1 MRKEGEVRFWPLSRR
16 RSDLSKATGRRR
28 LIAALPLAALLFTAP
43 AGAVLGQD
51 SGGQAILIGFLG
63 LQEDPRTPASFLEPV
78 ATDEGLQGARLALA
92 DNNSTGMF
100 MNQSFRLVEQL
111 LPQDGDLAAGLKALA
126 DEGVRFVVADLP
138 GDALIQVAERPE
150 ARSMLLFNARAPDD
164 ALRNEQCRANMLH
177 TAASRRMLADALAQ
191 YLAWKKWTGWS
202 LLIGRDPG
210 DALYADAVRRAAKRF
225 GGRIVAEKGWTFDTG
240 NRRTDTGV
248 TTIQSDIPLATQGP
262 DYDVL
267 VVADEAGNFGDYLD
281 GRTWHPRPVAGTQGL
296 TATAWSRVN
305 EQWGGTQLQSR
316 FEKLAGRWMLPRDYA
331 AWLAVR
337 SVGEAAT
344 RTGGAG
350 FDDLVAYLHSPDFE
364 LAGFKGEALSFRK
377 WDGQMRQPILIA
389 GPRMLVSVS
398 PQEGFLHPVTPLD
411 TLGDD
416 APESKCRFNR

>member
-1 MRKEGEVRFWPLSRR
+1 ML
-16 RSDLSKATGRRR
+16 
-28 LIAALPLAALLFTAP
+28 AP
-43 AGAVLGQD
+43 ATASTAVAQDGGA
-51 SGGQAILIGFLG
+51 QAVVIGYLARH
-63 LQEDPRTPASFLEPV
+63 EDPRTPASFLEPV

-92 DNNSTGMF
+92 DNTTTGMF
-100 MNQSFRLVEQL
+100 LNQSYRLVEQV
-111 LPQDGDLAAGLKALA
+111 LPADGDIGAGLKALA

-138 GDALIQVAERPE
+138 ADALLSAADRPE

-164 ALRNEQCRANMLH
+164 ALRNEQCRPNILH

-202 LLIGRDPG
+202 LLIGRNPG
-210 DALYADAVRRAAKRF
+210 DALYAEAIRRAAKRF
-225 GGRIVAEKGWTFDTG
+225 GGRIVAETTWTFDTG
-240 NRRTDTGV
+240 NRRTDTGI

-262 DYDVL
+262 DYEVL
-267 VVADEAGNFGDYLD
+267 IVADEIGDFGDYLD
-281 GRTWHPRPVAGTQGL
+281 GRTWRPRPVAGTQGL
-296 TATAWSRVN
+296 TATGWSRVN

-316 FEKLAGRWMLPRDYA
+316 FEKLAGRWMTARDYA

-337 SVGEAAT
+337 SVGEAAA
-344 RTGGAG
+344 RTGGTG
-350 FDDLVAYLHSPDFE
+350 FDDLAAYLRSPDFE
-364 LAGFKGEALSFRK
+364 LAGFKGEALSFRA

-416 APESKCRFNR
+416 APETKCRPNR

>member
-1 MRKEGEVRFWPLSRR
+1 MK
-16 RSDLSKATGRRR
+16 RRR
-28 LIAALPLAALLFTAP
+28 LIAALPLAGLLIAAP
-43 AGAVLGQD
+43 AAAALAQD
-51 SGGQAILIGFLG
+51 AGGQAVLIGYLTRH
-63 LQEDPRTPASFLEPV
+63 EDPRTPASFLEPV

-100 MNQSFRLVEQL
+100 LNQSFRLVEQV
-111 LPQDGDLAAGLKALA
+111 LPPDGDIAAGLKALA

-138 GDALIQVAERPE
+138 GDALLTVADRPE

-164 ALRNEQCRANMLH
+164 ALRNEQCRANILH

-191 YLAWKKWTGWS
+191 YLAWKKWSGWS

-225 GGRIVAEKGWTFDTG
+225 GGRIVAEKSWTFDTG

-296 TATAWSRVN
+296 IATAWSRVN

-316 FEKLAGRWMLPRDYA
+316 FEKLADRWMLPRDYA

-344 RTGGAG
+344 RTGATG

>member
-16 RSDLSKATGRRR
+16 RTDLSKAGRRR
-28 LIAALPLAALLFTAP
+28 RSIAALPLAALLFTAP
-43 AGAVLGQD
+43 AGAALAQD
-51 SGGQAILIGFLG
+51 SGGQAILIGYLG

-100 MNQSFRLVEQL
+100 MNQSFRLVEQV

-164 ALRNEQCRANMLH
+164 ALRNEQCRANILH
-177 TAASRRMLADALAQ
+177 TAPSRRMLADALAQ

-202 LLIGRDPG
+202 LLVGRDPG

-296 TATAWSRVN
+296 TATGWSRVN

-316 FEKLAGRWMLPRDYA
+316 FEKLADRWMLPRDYA

-344 RTGGAG
+344 RTGATG
-350 FDDLVAYLHSPDFE
+350 FDDLAAYLRSPDFE

>member
-1 MRKEGEVRFWPLSRR
+1 M
-16 RSDLSKATGRRR
+16 A
-28 LIAALPLAALLFTAP
+28 
-43 AGAVLGQD
+43 QD
-51 SGGQAILIGFLG
+51 SGGQAILIGYLG

-100 MNQSFRLVEQL
+100 MNQSFRLVEQV

-164 ALRNEQCRANMLH
+164 ALRNEQCRANILH
-177 TAASRRMLADALAQ
+177 TAPSRRMLADALAQ

-202 LLIGRDPG
+202 LLVGRDPG

-296 TATAWSRVN
+296 TATGWSRVN

-316 FEKLAGRWMLPRDYA
+316 FEKLADRWMLPRDYA

-344 RTGGAG
+344 RTGATG
-350 FDDLVAYLHSPDFE
+350 FDDLAAYLRSPDFE

>member
-1 MRKEGEVRFWPLSRR
+1 M
-16 RSDLSKATGRRR
+16 
-28 LIAALPLAALLFTAP
+28 
-43 AGAVLGQD
+43 GQN

-164 ALRNEQCRANMLH
+164 ALRNEQCRANILH
-177 TAASRRMLADALAQ
+177 TAPSRRMLADALAQ

-202 LLIGRDPG
+202 LLTGRDPG
-210 DALYADAVRRAAKRF
+210 DALYAEAVRRAAKRF

-296 TATAWSRVN
+296 TATGWSRVN

-316 FEKLAGRWMLPRDYA
+316 FEKLADRWMLPRDYA

-344 RTGGAG
+344 RTGATG
-350 FDDLVAYLHSPDFE
+350 FDDLAAYLRSPDFE

>member
-1 MRKEGEVRFWPLSRR
+1 MRFWPLSRR
-16 RSDLSKATGRRR
+16 RTDLSKAGRRR
-28 LIAALPLAALLFTAP
+28 RSIAALPLAALLFTAP
-43 AGAVLGQD
+43 AGAALGQD
-51 SGGQAILIGFLG
+51 SGGQAILIGYLG
-63 LQEDPRTPASFLEPV
+63 LLEDPRTPASFLEPV

-100 MNQSFRLVEQL
+100 MNQSFRLVEQM

-164 ALRNEQCRANMLH
+164 ALRNEQCRANILH
-177 TAASRRMLADALAQ
+177 TAPSRRMLADTLAQ

-202 LLIGRDPG
+202 LLVGRDPG

-296 TATAWSRVN
+296 TATGWSRVN

-316 FEKLAGRWMLPRDYA
+316 FEKLADRWMLPRDYA

-344 RTGGAG
+344 RTGATG
-350 FDDLVAYLHSPDFE
+350 FDDLAAYLRSPDFE

>member
-1 MRKEGEVRFWPLSRR
+1 MGW
-16 RSDLSKATGRRR
+16 R
-28 LIAALPLAALLFTAP
+28 LTAAALPVIGLLALAP
-43 AGAVLGQD
+43 PAMAQVNSPQDAGTKVM
-51 SGGQAILIGFLG
+51 LIGYLTR
-63 LQEDPRTPASFLEPV
+63 QEDPRTPLSFLEPA

-92 DNNSTGMF
+92 DNNTTGVF
-100 MNQSFRLVEQL
+100 LKQSYRLVEQV
-111 LPQDGDLAAGLKALA
+111 LPQDGDIAAGVKALA

-138 GDALIQVAERPE
+138 ADALLAAADRPE
-150 ARSMLLFNARAPDD
+150 AKSMMLFNARATDD
-164 ALRNEQCRANMLH
+164 ALRNEQCRANILH
-177 TAASRRMLADALAQ
+177 TAPSRRMLADALAQ
-191 YLAWKKWTGWS
+191 YLAWKKWTRWS
-202 LLIGRDPG
+202 LLTGRDPG
-210 DALYADAVRRAAKRF
+210 DALYAEAVRRAAKRF
-225 GGRIVAEKGWTFDTG
+225 GGKIVAEKSWTFDTG

-267 VVADEAGNFGDYLD
+267 VVADEPGDFGDYLD
-281 GRTWHPRPVAGTQGL
+281 GRTWYPRPVAGTQGL

-316 FEKLAGRWMLPRDYA
+316 FEKLAGRWMTQRDYA

-337 SVGEAAT
+337 SVGEAAA
-344 RTGGAG
+344 RMNATGATG
-350 FDDLVAYLHSPDFE
+350 FGDLTGYLHSPDFE
-364 LAGFKGEALSFRK
+364 LAGFKGEALSFRA

-416 APESKCRFNR
+416 APESKCRLNR

>member
-1 MRKEGEVRFWPLSRR
+1 VRFWPLSRR
-16 RSDLSKATGRRR
+16 RTDLSNAVKRRR
-28 LIAALPLAALLFTAP
+28 LIAALPLAGLLIAAP
-43 AGAVLGQD
+43 AAAALAQD
-51 SGGQAILIGFLG
+51 AGGQAVLIGYLTR
-63 LQEDPRTPASFLEPV
+63 QEDPRTPASFLEPV

-100 MNQSFRLVEQL
+100 LNQSFRLVEQV
-111 LPQDGDLAAGLKALA
+111 LPPDGDIAAGLKALA

-138 GDALIQVAERPE
+138 GDALLAIADRPE

-164 ALRNEQCRANMLH
+164 ALRNEQCRANILH

-191 YLAWKKWTGWS
+191 YLAWKKWSGWS

-225 GGRIVAEKGWTFDTG
+225 GGRIVAEKSWTFDTG

-296 TATAWSRVN
+296 IATAWSRVN

-316 FEKLAGRWMLPRDYA
+316 FEKLADRWMLPRDYA

-344 RTGGAG
+344 RTGATG
-350 FDDLVAYLHSPDFE
+350 FDDLVAYLRSPEFE

>member
-1 MRKEGEVRFWPLSRR
+1 MRFWPLSRR
-16 RSDLSKATGRRR
+16 RIDLSKAGRRR
-28 LIAALPLAALLFTAP
+28 CLIAALPLAALLLAAP
-43 AGAVLGQD
+43 AGAALAQD
-51 SGGQAILIGFLG
+51 AGGQAVLIGYLAR
-63 LQEDPRTPASFLEPV
+63 QEDPRTPASFLEPV

-100 MNQSFRLVEQL
+100 LNQSFRLVEQL
-111 LPQDGDLAAGLKALA
+111 LPPDGDLAAGLKALA

-138 GDALIQVAERPE
+138 GDALIRVAERPE

-164 ALRNEQCRANMLH
+164 ALRNEQCRSNILH

-267 VVADEAGNFGDYLD
+267 VVADEAGIFGDYLD

-296 TATAWSRVN
+296 TATGWSRVN

-344 RTGGAG
+344 RTGAIG
-350 FDDLVAYLHSPDFE
+350 FDDLAAYLRSPDFE

>member
-1 MRKEGEVRFWPLSRR
+1 ML
-16 RSDLSKATGRRR
+16 
-28 LIAALPLAALLFTAP
+28 AP
-43 AGAVLGQD
+43 ATASTAVAQDGGA
-51 SGGQAILIGFLG
+51 QAVAIGYLARH
-63 LQEDPRTPASFLEPV
+63 EDPRTPASFLEPV

-92 DNNSTGMF
+92 DNTTTGMF
-100 MNQSFRLVEQL
+100 LNQSYRLVEQV
-111 LPQDGDLAAGLKALA
+111 LPADGDIGAGLKALA

-138 GDALIQVAERPE
+138 ADALLSAADRPE

-164 ALRNEQCRANMLH
+164 ALRNEQCRPNILH

-202 LLIGRDPG
+202 LLIGRTPG
-210 DALYADAVRRAAKRF
+210 DALYAEAIRRAAKRF
-225 GGRIVAEKGWTFDTG
+225 GGRIVAETTWTFDTG
-240 NRRTDTGV
+240 NRRTDTGI

-262 DYDVL
+262 DYEVL
-267 VVADEAGNFGDYLD
+267 IVADEIGDFGDYLD
-281 GRTWHPRPVAGTQGL
+281 GRTWRPRPVAGTQGL
-296 TATAWSRVN
+296 TATGWSRVN

-316 FEKLAGRWMLPRDYA
+316 FEKLAGRWMTARDYA

-337 SVGEAAT
+337 SIGEAAA
-344 RTGGAG
+344 RTGGTG
-350 FDDLVAYLHSPDFE
+350 FDDLAAYLRSPDFE
-364 LAGFKGEALSFRK
+364 LAGFKGEALSFRA

-416 APESKCRFNR
+416 APETKCRPNR

>member
-1 MRKEGEVRFWPLSRR
+1 MRFWRLPDR
-16 RSDLSKATGRRR
+16 RSNLSHAGRW
-28 LIAALPLAALLFTAP
+28 LAAAVLSAAMLAP
-43 AGAVLGQD
+43 ATASTAVAQDGGA
-51 SGGQAILIGFLG
+51 QAVVIGYLARH
-63 LQEDPRTPASFLEPV
+63 EDPRTPASFLEPV

-92 DNNSTGMF
+92 DNTTTGMF
-100 MNQSFRLVEQL
+100 LNQSYRLVEQV
-111 LPQDGDLAAGLKALA
+111 LPADGDIGAGLKALA

-138 GDALIQVAERPE
+138 ADALLSAADRPE

-164 ALRNEQCRANMLH
+164 ALRNEQCRPNILH

-202 LLIGRDPG
+202 LLIGRNPG
-210 DALYADAVRRAAKRF
+210 DALYAEAIRRAAKRF
-225 GGRIVAEKGWTFDTG
+225 GGRIVAETTWTFDTG
-240 NRRTDTGV
+240 NRRTDTGI

-262 DYDVL
+262 DYEVL
-267 VVADEAGNFGDYLD
+267 IVADEIGDFGDYLD
-281 GRTWHPRPVAGTQGL
+281 GRTWRPRPVAGTQGL
-296 TATAWSRVN
+296 TATGWSRVN

-316 FEKLAGRWMLPRDYA
+316 FEKLAGRWMTARDYA

-337 SVGEAAT
+337 SVGEAAA
-344 RTGGAG
+344 RTGGTG
-350 FDDLVAYLHSPDFE
+350 FDDLAAYLRSPDFE
-364 LAGFKGEALSFRK
+364 LAGFKGEALSFRA

-416 APESKCRFNR
+416 APETKCRPNR

>member
-1 MRKEGEVRFWPLSRR
+1 M
-16 RSDLSKATGRRR
+16 ATVLPMIGQ
-28 LIAALPLAALLFTAP
+28 LALALPAAAQENGAP
-43 AGAVLGQD
+43 EAGAKVM
-51 SGGQAILIGFLG
+51 LIGYLAR
-63 LQEDPRTPASFLEPV
+63 QEDPRTPLSFLEPV

-92 DNNSTGMF
+92 DNNTTGVF
-100 MNQSFRLVEQL
+100 LKQSYRLVEQV
-111 LPQDGDLAAGLKALA
+111 LPQDDDISAGLKALA

-138 GDALIQVAERPE
+138 ADALLAAADRPE
-150 ARSMLLFNARAPDD
+150 AKSMLLFNARATDD
-164 ALRNEQCRANMLH
+164 ALRNEQCRANVLH
-177 TAASRRMLADALAQ
+177 TAPSRRMLADALAQ
-191 YLAWKKWTGWS
+191 YLAWKKWTRWS
-202 LLIGRDPG
+202 VLTGRDSG
-210 DALYADAVRRAAKRF
+210 DALYAEAVRRAAKRF
-225 GGRIVAEKGWTFDTG
+225 GSKIVVEKSWTFDTG

-267 VVADEAGNFGDYLD
+267 VVADEAGDFGDYLD
-281 GRTWHPRPVAGTQGL
+281 GRTWYPRPVAGTQGL

-316 FEKLAGRWMLPRDYA
+316 FEKLAGRWMTPRDYA

-337 SVGEAAT
+337 SVGEAAA
-344 RTGGAG
+344 RTNATG
-350 FDDLVAYLHSPDFE
+350 FDDLTGYLRSPDFE
-364 LAGFKGEALSFRK
+364 LAGFKGEALSFRA

-416 APESKCRFNR
+416 APESKCRLNR

>member
-1 MRKEGEVRFWPLSRR
+1 MRFWPLSRR
-16 RSDLSKATGRRR
+16 RTDLSNAGRRR
-28 LIAALPLAALLFTAP
+28 RLVAALPLAGLLFTAM
-43 AGAVLGQD
+43 AGAALAQD
-51 SGGQAILIGFLG
+51 AGGQAILIGYLG
-63 LQEDPRTPASFLEPV
+63 RQEDPRTPASFLEPV

-100 MNQSFRLVEQL
+100 LNQSYRLVEQI

-138 GDALIQVAERPE
+138 GDALLTVADRPE

-164 ALRNEQCRANMLH
+164 ALRNEQCRANILH

-202 LLIGRDPG
+202 LLTGRDSG

-225 GGRIVAEKGWTFDTG
+225 GGRIVAEKSWTFDTG

-316 FEKLAGRWMLPRDYA
+316 FEKLADRWMLPRDYA

-337 SVGEAAT
+337 SVGEAAA
-344 RTGGAG
+344 RTGATG

>member
-1 MRKEGEVRFWPLSRR
+1 MRFWPLSRR
-16 RSDLSKATGRRR
+16 RTDLSKAGRRR
-28 LIAALPLAALLFTAP
+28 HSIVALPLAALLFTAP
-43 AGAVLGQD
+43 AGVALAQD
-51 SGGQAILIGFLG
+51 AGGQAILIGYLG

-100 MNQSFRLVEQL
+100 LNQSFRLVEQV

-138 GDALIQVAERPE
+138 GNALIQVAERPE
-150 ARSMLLFNARAPDD
+150 ARSMLLFNARSPDD
-164 ALRNEQCRANMLH
+164 ALRNEQCRANILH
-177 TAASRRMLADALAQ
+177 TAPSRRMLADALAQ

-202 LLIGRDPG
+202 LLTGRDPG

-248 TTIQSDIPLATQGP
+248 TTIQSDILLATQGP

-296 TATAWSRVN
+296 TATGWSRVN

-316 FEKLAGRWMLPRDYA
+316 FEKLAARWMLPRDYA

-337 SVGEAAT
+337 SVGEAAA
-344 RTGGAG
+344 RTGATG
-350 FDDLVAYLHSPDFE
+350 FDDLTAYLRSPDFE

>member
-1 MRKEGEVRFWPLSRR
+1 MVRFWRLSDR
-16 RSDLSKATGRRR
+16 RSNLSHAGRW
-28 LIAALPLAALLFTAP
+28 LAAAVLSAAMLAP
-43 AGAVLGQD
+43 ATASTAVAQDGGA
-51 SGGQAILIGFLG
+51 QAVVIGYLARH
-63 LQEDPRTPASFLEPV
+63 EDPRTPASFLEPV

-92 DNNSTGMF
+92 DNTTTGMF
-100 MNQSFRLVEQL
+100 LNQSYRLVEQV
-111 LPQDGDLAAGLKALA
+111 LPADGDIGAGLKALA

-138 GDALIQVAERPE
+138 ADALLSAADRPE

-164 ALRNEQCRANMLH
+164 ALRNEQCRPNILH

-202 LLIGRDPG
+202 LLIGRNPG
-210 DALYADAVRRAAKRF
+210 DALYAEAIRRAAKRF
-225 GGRIVAEKGWTFDTG
+225 GGRIVAETTWTFDTG
-240 NRRTDTGV
+240 NRRTDTGI

-262 DYDVL
+262 DYEVL
-267 VVADEAGNFGDYLD
+267 IVADEIGDFGDYLD
-281 GRTWHPRPVAGTQGL
+281 GRTWRPRPVAGTQGL
-296 TATAWSRVN
+296 TATGWSRVN

-316 FEKLAGRWMLPRDYA
+316 FEKLAGRWMTARDYA

-337 SVGEAAT
+337 SVGEAAA
-344 RTGGAG
+344 RTGGTG
-350 FDDLVAYLHSPDFE
+350 FDDLAAYLRSPDFE
-364 LAGFKGEALSFRK
+364 LAGFKGEALSFRA

-416 APESKCRFNR
+416 APETKCRPNR

>member
-1 MRKEGEVRFWPLSRR
+1 MRFWPLSRR
-16 RSDLSKATGRRR
+16 RTGLSKAGRRR
-28 LIAALPLAALLFTAP
+28 SLFAALPFAALLIAAP
-43 AGAVLGQD
+43 AGAAPAQD
-51 SGGQAILIGFLG
+51 AGGQAVLIGYLTR
-63 LQEDPRTPASFLEPV
+63 QEDPRTPASFLEPV

-100 MNQSFRLVEQL
+100 LNQSFRLVEQV
-111 LPQDGDLAAGLKALA
+111 LPPDGDIAAGLKALA

-138 GDALIQVAERPE
+138 GDALLAVADRPE
-150 ARSMLLFNARAPDD
+150 TRSMLLFNARAPDD
-164 ALRNEQCRANMLH
+164 ALRNERCRANILH

-202 LLIGRDPG
+202 LLTGRDPG
-210 DALYADAVRRAAKRF
+210 DALYAEAVRRAAKRF
-225 GGRIVAEKGWTFDTG
+225 GGRIVAEKSWTFDTG

-262 DYDVL
+262 DHDVL

-316 FEKLAGRWMLPRDYA
+316 FEKLADRWMLPRDYA

-344 RTGGAG
+344 RTGATG

>member
-1 MRKEGEVRFWPLSRR
+1 M
-16 RSDLSKATGRRR
+16 
-28 LIAALPLAALLFTAP
+28 AP
-43 AGAVLGQD
+43 AGAALAQDAAGQ
-51 SGGQAILIGFLG
+51 SILIGYLTR
-63 LQEDPRTPASFLEPV
+63 QEDPRTPASFLEPV

-100 MNQSFRLVEQL
+100 LNQSYRLVEQI
-111 LPQDGDLAAGLKALA
+111 LPQDGDIAAGLKALA

-138 GDALIQVAERPE
+138 GDALLAIADRPE

-164 ALRNEQCRANMLH
+164 ALRNEQCRANILH

-202 LLIGRDPG
+202 LLTGRDPG

-316 FEKLAGRWMLPRDYA
+316 FEKLADRWMLPRDYA

-337 SVGEAAT
+337 SVGEAAA

>member
-1 MRKEGEVRFWPLSRR
+1 M
-16 RSDLSKATGRRR
+16 
-28 LIAALPLAALLFTAP
+28 AP
-43 AGAVLGQD
+43 AGAALAQDAAGQ
-51 SGGQAILIGFLG
+51 SILIGYLTR
-63 LQEDPRTPASFLEPV
+63 QEDPRTPASFLEPV
-78 ATDEGLQGARLALA
+78 ATDEGLQGARLALT

-100 MNQSFRLVEQL
+100 LNQSFRLVEQV
-111 LPQDGDLAAGLKALA
+111 LPQDGDIAAGLKALA

-138 GDALIQVAERPE
+138 GEALLTVADRPE

-164 ALRNEQCRANMLH
+164 ALRNEQCRANILH

-225 GGRIVAEKGWTFDTG
+225 GGRIVAEKSWTFDTG

-316 FEKLAGRWMLPRDYA
+316 FEKLADRWMLPRDYA
-331 AWLAVR
+331 VWLAVR

-344 RTGGAG
+344 RTSATG
-350 FDDLVAYLHSPDFE
+350 FDDLVAYLRSPEFE

>member
-1 MRKEGEVRFWPLSRR
+1 M
-16 RSDLSKATGRRR
+16 
-28 LIAALPLAALLFTAP
+28 
-43 AGAVLGQD
+43 GQD

>member
-1 MRKEGEVRFWPLSRR
+1 MRFWPLSRR
-16 RSDLSKATGRRR
+16 RTDLSKAGRRR
-28 LIAALPLAALLFTAP
+28 RSIAALPLAALLFTAP
-43 AGAVLGQD
+43 AGVASAQD
-51 SGGQAILIGFLG
+51 AGGQAILIGYLG

-100 MNQSFRLVEQL
+100 MNQSFRLVEQV

-138 GDALIQVAERPE
+138 GNALIQVAERPE

-164 ALRNEQCRANMLH
+164 ALRNEQCRANILH
-177 TAASRRMLADALAQ
+177 TVPSRRMLADALAQ

-202 LLIGRDPG
+202 LLTGRDPG
-210 DALYADAVRRAAKRF
+210 DALYAEAVRRAAKRF
-225 GGRIVAEKGWTFDTG
+225 GGRVVAEKGWTFDTG

-296 TATAWSRVN
+296 TATGWSRVN

-316 FEKLAGRWMLPRDYA
+316 FEKLADRWMLPRDYA

-344 RTGGAG
+344 RTGATG
-350 FDDLVAYLHSPDFE
+350 FDDLAAYLRSPDFA

>member
-1 MRKEGEVRFWPLSRR
+1 MK
-16 RSDLSKATGRRR
+16 RRR
-28 LIAALPLAALLFTAP
+28 LIAALPLAGLLIAAP
-43 AGAVLGQD
+43 AAAALAQD
-51 SGGQAILIGFLG
+51 AGGQAVLIGYLTR
-63 LQEDPRTPASFLEPV
+63 QEDPRTPASFLEPV

-100 MNQSFRLVEQL
+100 LNQSFRLVEQV
-111 LPQDGDLAAGLKALA
+111 LPPDGDIAAGLKALA

-138 GDALIQVAERPE
+138 GDALLAIADRPE

-164 ALRNEQCRANMLH
+164 ALRNEQCRANILH

-191 YLAWKKWTGWS
+191 YLAWKKWSGWS

-225 GGRIVAEKGWTFDTG
+225 GGRIVAEKSWTFDTG

-296 TATAWSRVN
+296 IATAWSRVN

-316 FEKLAGRWMLPRDYA
+316 FEKLADRWMLPRDYA

-344 RTGGAG
+344 RTGATG
-350 FDDLVAYLHSPDFE
+350 FDDLVAYLRSPEFE

>member
-1 MRKEGEVRFWPLSRR
+1 MRFWPLSRR
-16 RSDLSKATGRRR
+16 RTDLSKAGRRR
-28 LIAALPLAALLFTAP
+28 RSIAALPLAALLFTAP
-43 AGAVLGQD
+43 AGVASAQD
-51 SGGQAILIGFLG
+51 AGGQAILIGYLG

-100 MNQSFRLVEQL
+100 MNQSFRLVEQV

-138 GDALIQVAERPE
+138 GNALIQVAERPE

-164 ALRNEQCRANMLH
+164 ALRNEQCRANILH
-177 TAASRRMLADALAQ
+177 TVPSRRMLADALAQ

-202 LLIGRDPG
+202 LLTGRDPG

-296 TATAWSRVN
+296 TATGWSRVN

-316 FEKLAGRWMLPRDYA
+316 FEKLADRWMLPRDYA

-344 RTGGAG
+344 RTGATG
-350 FDDLVAYLHSPDFE
+350 FDDLAAYLRSPDFA

>member
-1 MRKEGEVRFWPLSRR
+1 MRFWPLSRR
-16 RSDLSKATGRRR
+16 RTDLSNAVKRRR
-28 LIAALPLAALLFTAP
+28 LIAALPLAGLLIAAP
-43 AGAVLGQD
+43 AAAALAQD
-51 SGGQAILIGFLG
+51 AGGQAVLIGYLTR
-63 LQEDPRTPASFLEPV
+63 QEDPRTPASFLEPV

-100 MNQSFRLVEQL
+100 LNQSFRLVEQV
-111 LPQDGDLAAGLKALA
+111 LPPDGDIAAGLKALA

-138 GDALIQVAERPE
+138 GDALLAIADRPE

-164 ALRNEQCRANMLH
+164 ALRNEQCRANILH

-191 YLAWKKWTGWS
+191 YLAWKKWSGWS

-225 GGRIVAEKGWTFDTG
+225 GGRIVAEKSWTFDTG

-296 TATAWSRVN
+296 IATAWSRVN

-316 FEKLAGRWMLPRDYA
+316 FEKLADRWMLPRDYA

-344 RTGGAG
+344 RTGATG
-350 FDDLVAYLHSPDFE
+350 FDDLVAYLRSPEFE

>member
-1 MRKEGEVRFWPLSRR
+1 MRFWPLSRR
-16 RSDLSKATGRRR
+16 RTDLSKAGRRR
-28 LIAALPLAALLFTAP
+28 RSIAALPLAALLFTAP
-43 AGAVLGQD
+43 AGVASAQD
-51 SGGQAILIGFLG
+51 AGGQAILIGYLG

-100 MNQSFRLVEQL
+100 MNQIFRLVEQV

-138 GDALIQVAERPE
+138 GNALIQVAERPE

-164 ALRNEQCRANMLH
+164 ALRNEQCRANILH
-177 TAASRRMLADALAQ
+177 TVPSRRMLADALAQ

-202 LLIGRDPG
+202 LLTGRDPG
-210 DALYADAVRRAAKRF
+210 DALYAEAVRRAAKRF
-225 GGRIVAEKGWTFDTG
+225 GGRVVAEKGWTFDTG

-296 TATAWSRVN
+296 TATGWSRVN

-316 FEKLAGRWMLPRDYA
+316 FEKLADRWMLPRDYA

-344 RTGGAG
+344 RTGATG
-350 FDDLVAYLHSPDFE
+350 FDDLAAYLRSPDFA